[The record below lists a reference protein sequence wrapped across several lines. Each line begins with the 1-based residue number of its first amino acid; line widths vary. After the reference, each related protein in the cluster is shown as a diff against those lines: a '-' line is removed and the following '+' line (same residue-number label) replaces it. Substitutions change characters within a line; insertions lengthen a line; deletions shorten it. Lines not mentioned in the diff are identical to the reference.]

1 MKKLI
6 ISTLAAAALLFGFA
20 SCSGDL
26 HDVSLI
32 DLSNYAVIGSLNGFS
47 NTANPLTKNADGT
60 YSATWTAVCGGETSK
75 AGKDAGETF
84 AIIEQGDSTWGTAY
98 RLAQPK
104 ADGDAANVFSADNN
118 EQKVYQGQSADCML
132 IPNDMVSKGDTVKL
146 TITPDSTFVT
156 VKVSVEKSDTPVPA
170 APVPFHLDGFF
181 VSGSMNDG
189 SATLT
194 EALYN
199 PTLDESSGILTYHYD
214 FKFDAASNKNWGQTT
229 VASEVSFGIR
239 NATSDWKVKYVGGSF
254 SLGTDSAYVE
264 TKLNNGSN
272 NLISGLSDGKS
283 YRIYVQTTPDKKVS
297 YKAVLL
303 NTVKLGVA
311 VTDLP
316 ETLNGKVFYIR
327 GGMNGWNA
335 DESYKGTVSNGSLSI
350 NWNYTY
356 EGESFDPLDYE
367 FKFSV
372 KPGSADDRK
381 TADGWGLQLAG
392 EGGNNLSMEL
402 SSTEPKVNFSAS
414 GDTDTTD
421 NGTCTYY
428 VISAE

>member
-6 ISTLAAAALLFGFA
+6 ISAIAAAAFLFGFA

-60 YSATWTAVCGGETSK
+60 YSATWTAVCGGQTSK
-75 AGKDAGETF
+75 GGEGETF
-84 AIIEQGDSTWGTAY
+84 AIIEQGDNSWGTAY

-104 ADGDAANVFSADNN
+104 ATGDAANVFSSANN

-146 TITPDSTFVT
+146 TITPDATFIS
-156 VKVSVEKSDTPVPA
+156 VKVSVEKSDTPAPA

-181 VSGSMNDG
+181 VSSSMNG
-189 SATLT
+189 GAATLT

-214 FKFDAASNKNWGQTT
+214 FKFDAASNKSWGQK

-239 NATSDWKVKYVGGSF
+239 NATSDWKVKYTGGSF
-254 SLGTDSAYVE
+254 SLGTDSDYVE
-264 TKLNNGSN
+264 TKLNADNN
-272 NLISGLSDGKS
+272 NLVSGLSDGKS
-283 YRIYVQTTPDKKVS
+283 YRIYIQTTPEKKVS

-303 NTVKLGVA
+303 NTVELGVV

-316 ETLNGKVFYIR
+316 EILNGKVFYIR

-335 DESYKGTVSNGSLSI
+335 DEGYKGTVSNGSLSI

-356 EGESFDPLDYE
+356 EGESFDPLEYE

-372 KPGSADDRK
+372 KPGSSDDRK
-381 TADGWGLQLAG
+381 KADGWGLQLAG
-392 EGGNNLSMEL
+392 EGGKNLSMEL
-402 SSTEPKVNFSAS
+402 SGSEPKVNFNAS
-414 GDTDTTD
+414 GDTNTTD